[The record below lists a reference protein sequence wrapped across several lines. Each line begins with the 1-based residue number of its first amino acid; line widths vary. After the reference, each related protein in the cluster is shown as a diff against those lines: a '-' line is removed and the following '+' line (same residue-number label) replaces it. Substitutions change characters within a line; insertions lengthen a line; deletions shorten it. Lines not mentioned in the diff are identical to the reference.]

1 MRGTGFFRERAMTNK
16 LFTNCD
22 TNSNQ
27 TAAELINRNV
37 SFDFQAFLGKVGPAP
52 SRFALKGEADRHR
65 SEVEAAQNGS
75 QGRSENNRG

>member
-1 MRGTGFFRERAMTNK
+1 MTKK

-52 SRFALKGEADRHR
+52 SRFVLKGKAVLHR
-65 SEVEAAQNGS
+65 SEAETAQNGF